1 MAVIARLTDRR
12 ARTIKEPGEYSDG
25 SGLYLRVDPQG
36 RKRWIQRIKVKNGP
50 LRHLGLGPFPVIT
63 LAEARET
70 ALANRK
76 MARLGIDPLETKR
89 QARKDRERAD
99 SVVDF
104 SEAAERVIAL
114 RRPTWKNAKH
124 AAQWASTLRIYAFP
138 AIGDVPVGDVTSA
151 DVLKL
156 LEPIWTAKPE
166 TARRVRQRIKTV
178 LDWAIA
184 QGYRNE
190 NSAGESLNAVL
201 PRLPRTKAHH
211 PALHYSQV
219 AGAIKRVYESDAELV
234 TKLSFEFL
242 VLTATRSNN
251 VRGAEWREVDMASQT
266 WTIPAA
272 RMKWTEMTAGEH
284 RVPLSDR
291 AMGVLAEAQA
301 LWSDSEWIF
310 PGPRSGRPLSDSTH
324 STLLRDLGVPA
335 VPHGFRSSFKDWC
348 IEQTDTPWA
357 MGEAAL
363 AHTLG
368 SSTEVAYARSDLFDR
383 RRGLM
388 DQWAD
393 FLGLDVT
400 VTESGEVC

>member
-1 MAVIARLTDRR
+1 MAVAARLTDRR

-25 SGLYLRVDPQG
+25 SGLYLRIDTKG
-36 RKRWIQRIKVKNGP
+36 RKRWVQRIKVKNGP

-76 MARLGIDPLETKR
+76 MARLGIDPLEAKR
-89 QARKDRERAD
+89 QAHEERERAD
-99 SVVDF
+99 SVVIF

-124 AAQWASTLRIYAFP
+124 VAQWGSTLRTYAFP
-138 AIGDVPVGDVTSA
+138 AIGDLPVGDVTSA

-166 TARRVRQRIKTV
+166 TARRVRQRTKTV

-184 QGYRNE
+184 QGYRND
-190 NSAGESLNAVL
+190 NPAGESLNAVL

-219 AGAIKRVYESDAELV
+219 AGAIRRVYESDAELV

-242 VLTATRSNN
+242 VLTVTRSNN
-251 VRGAEWREVDMASQT
+251 VRGAEWREVDMASRT
-266 WTIPAA
+266 WTIPAP
-272 RMKWTEMTAGEH
+272 RMKGTEMTAGEH
-284 RVPLSDR
+284 RVPLADR
-291 AMGVLAEAQA
+291 AMGVLAEARA

-357 MGEAAL
+357 VGEAAL

-368 SSTEVAYARSDLFDR
+368 NSTEVAYARSDLFDR
-383 RRGLM
+383 RRRLM
-388 DQWAD
+388 DEWAE
-393 FLGLDVT
+393 FLATDTG
-400 VTESGEVC
+400 